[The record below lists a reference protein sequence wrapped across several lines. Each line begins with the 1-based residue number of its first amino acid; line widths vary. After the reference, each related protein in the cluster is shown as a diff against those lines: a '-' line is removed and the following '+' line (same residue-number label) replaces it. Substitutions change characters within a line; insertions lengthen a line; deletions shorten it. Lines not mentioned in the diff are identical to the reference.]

1 MNQWDE
7 TNEVVII
14 GSGLAGLAAA
24 IEARLAGTQV
34 LVLEKMPIT
43 GGNTRISDGGLAAPN
58 NFLQIHQNI
67 QDSPQLFF
75 EDMMKA
81 GLGLNH
87 PELVRTVA
95 NNAAQALDW
104 TRNELGVKYLNRL
117 DRFGGHSVARCVTT
131 RRHSGVDIIKAQME
145 KLRELN
151 VEVRTRCRFHEFIL
165 SSEEK
170 IIGVSIEEGYRFA
183 NGSSPANK
191 KIGIEKAV
199 VIATGGFS
207 NDIKFR
213 SYFYP
218 SIDASIPSTNHRGA
232 TAEAMIAALKIKA
245 LAVHLSRIQLGP
257 WGCPDEIGYG
267 HGARFSSYSLFPHG
281 ILIDPTT
288 GRRIVNEWADRR
300 IRSDAIMAMGHPG
313 LGIVDAN
320 GAKVDAESLTRGLDT
335 GKIKAFDTMDS
346 LAKAHYVPHNALIT
360 TVEIY
365 NEDIQNGVIDSHGK
379 ALSPSTLKI
388 ETPPFYTIRIWP
400 KVHYT
405 PGGIAITPDGQVMN
419 LDGNPMP
426 RLFAAG
432 EVCGGVHGAS
442 RLGSC
447 ALTECIVFGRIA
459 GKKAAESER
468 F

>member
-1 MNQWDE
+1 MNHWDE
-7 TNEVVII
+7 TTQVVVI

-24 IEARLAGTQV
+24 IEARLAGSEV

-58 NFLQIHQNI
+58 NFLQRQQNI

-75 EDMMKA
+75 EDMMQA
-81 GLGLNH
+81 GLRLNH

-95 NNAAQALDW
+95 NHAAQAIEW
-104 TRNELGVKYLNRL
+104 TRHELGVNYLDRL

-131 RRHSGVDIIKAQME
+131 RRHSGVDLIKAQVK
-145 KLRELN
+145 KLKALN
-151 VEVRTRCRFHEFIL
+151 VEVRTRCRFDEFIL
-165 SSEEK
+165 SPDGKIAGIAVEK
-170 IIGVSIEEGYRFA
+170 GYRSA
-183 NGSSPANK
+183 NGSSRANT
-191 KIGIEKAV
+191 KIGVEKAV
-199 VIATGGFS
+199 VVATGGFS

-213 SYFYP
+213 SHFYP
-218 SIDASIPSTNHRGA
+218 GLDASIPSTNHKGA

-245 LAVHLSRIQLGP
+245 LAIHLSRIQLGP

-267 HGARFSSYSLFPHG
+267 HGARFASYSLFPKG
-281 ILIDPTT
+281 IVVDPTT

-300 IRSDAIMAMGHPG
+300 RRADAILALGHPG

-320 GAKVDAESLTRGLDT
+320 GARGDVESLKRGLGT
-335 GKIKAFDTMDS
+335 GKIKAFDTLDA
-346 LAKAHYVPHNALIT
+346 LARAHDVPLDALT
-360 TVEIY
+360 ATVERY
-365 NEDIQNGVIDSHGK
+365 HDDIQHGRTDRHGK
-379 ALSPSTLKI
+379 ALTPSTVKI
-388 ETPPFYTIRIWP
+388 DLPPFYTIRIWP

-405 PGGIAITPDGQVMN
+405 PGGIAITPDAQVMN
-419 LDGNPMP
+419 VDGDPIAN
-426 RLFAAG
+426 LFAAG

-459 GKKAAESER
+459 GKKAAEG
-468 F
+468 